1 MLQNISSFSTN
12 SAVQC
17 KLAHATLRHT
27 RASNARHHTPTY
39 RHALHKYAPLPPPP
53 PCPPPPH
60 HTQRKPR
67 EERRRS
73 AMKEGGDED
82 DEASMDFDFTQAASM
97 VRSQLST
104 SVGVRVKCAHLE
116 SETGRTLNGLEGT
129 IIGVGTPDECAAAVN
144 GGPPFRVNVRVDGK
158 GIRKPS
164 RLPIFFY
171 FFLYVY
177 IYIYIYFFL
186 APTSPSTTRQ
196 RLHQSPH
203 FTRPC
208 ILRCVLHLTTAVWKC
223 CVRIQ
228 HRVRRQHR
236 GAVTTPR
243 LSRIR
248 RTNMHTACNF
258 GCSLG
263 DGVEDVKKLRMLN
276 LLRPNYRSAGTS
288 HSASFVYVYVWL
300 VDHEVPGPQS
310 RTSHSRSVHSLDVG
324 IRGGGA

>member
-164 RLPIFFY
+164 RLPIFFI
-171 FFLYVY
+171 FFCMYTY
-177 IYIYIYFFL
+177 IYIFFFWHPHLHPQRDNVCIKARTLPVRVSCVVYYI
-186 APTSPSTTRQ
+186 SPPPSGSAACAYNTGCADST
-196 RLHQSPH
+196 
-203 FTRPC
+203 
-208 ILRCVLHLTTAVWKC
+208 A
-223 CVRIQ
+223 
-228 HRVRRQHR
+228 
-236 GAVTTPR
+236 A
-243 LSRIR
+243 
-248 RTNMHTACNF
+248 
-258 GCSLG
+258 
-263 DGVEDVKKLRMLN
+263 
-276 LLRPNYRSAGTS
+276 
-288 HSASFVYVYVWL
+288 
-300 VDHEVPGPQS
+300 QS
-310 RTSHSRSVHSLDVG
+310 RRLGCREYANDYAHGVQLWMFPG
-324 IRGGGA
+324 GWRGGRQETSNVESSSSKLPLGGDVPLGLVRVCIRVAG